1 MVQSHTLLEDYMGET
16 LFRNMITKFKGPIKG
31 ENDGVIIPLF
41 IADKNYYAPTFWTC
55 KSKTKSRGWVVCC

>member
-41 IADKNYYAPTFWTC
+41 IADKNYYAPTF
-55 KSKTKSRGWVVCC
+55 